1 MRAEMEYVN
10 VTIEKTKKIA
20 LIAHDGK
27 KAELL
32 DWACRNKEILQRHH
46 LCGTGTT
53 GSLIQEQT
61 GLPVQIFK
69 SGPFGG
75 DQQIGARIVD
85 GKIDMLI
92 FIWDPLEA
100 QPHDPDIK
108 ALLRIATVYDIPVA
122 NNLATADFIIHSR
135 FMNEEYVHPI
145 EDQVKKM
152 KNRLVSVLK

>member
-1 MRAEMEYVN
+1 METEYID
-10 VTIEKTKKIA
+10 VTIERTKKIA

-32 DWACRNKEILQRHH
+32 DWAVRNKEILQSHF

-53 GSLIQEQT
+53 GRLIQERT
-61 GLPVQIFK
+61 GLPVQIFQ
-69 SGPFGG
+69 SGPLGG
-75 DQQIGARIVD
+75 DQQIGARLVD

-92 FIWDPLEA
+92 FIWDPMEA

-135 FMNEEYVHPI
+135 FMNEEYIHPI
-145 EDQVKKM
+145 EDYAKQM
-152 KNRLVSVLK
+152 KNRLENVLK

>member
-1 MRAEMEYVN
+1 METEYID

-32 DWACRNKEILQRHH
+32 DWAVRNKEILQSHF

-53 GSLIQEQT
+53 GRLIQEHT
-61 GLPVQIFK
+61 GLPVQIFQ
-69 SGPFGG
+69 SGPLGG

-92 FIWDPLEA
+92 FIWDPMEA

-108 ALLRIATVYDIPVA
+108 ALLRVAAVWNIPVA
-122 NNLATADFIIHSR
+122 CNECSADYMLTSPLMSQPHGHRIPDYSA
-135 FMNEEYVHPI
+135 Y
-145 EDQVKKM
+145 
-152 KNRLVSVLK
+152 LKGRV